1 MPDVAP
7 MNRKSQGWLATLF
20 SWGQRRQSHEAE
32 KLYASAIEVARRPSI
47 YQRFGVIDSVDGRFD
62 ALSLVVILIMRRL
75 QNCGEDGKEISQQ
88 LFDSMFADMDLSLRE
103 MGAGDIGVSK
113 RVRVM
118 AEAFLGRLQAYVT
131 ALDNNDRAALATALR
146 RNLFRHDTTA
156 DPLGNGAVDYVFALA
171 SKINNLDQDDL
182 LLGNLNLS

>member
-1 MPDVAP
+1 

-20 SWGQRRQSHEAE
+20 SWGQRRQSREAE
-32 KLYASAIEVARRPSI
+32 KLYASAIEVARRPVI
-47 YQRFGVIDSVDGRFD
+47 YQQFGAEDSVDGRFD

-75 QNCGEDGKEISQQ
+75 QNCGEEGKEISQQ

-131 ALDNNDRAALATALR
+131 ALDNNDRIALATALR

-171 SKINNLDQDDL
+171 LEITNLDQDDL

>member
-1 MPDVAP
+1 M
-7 MNRKSQGWLATLF
+7 
-20 SWGQRRQSHEAE
+20 RQL
-32 KLYASAIEVARRPSI
+32 K
-47 YQRFGVIDSVDGRFD
+47 
-62 ALSLVVILIMRRL
+62 
-75 QNCGEDGKEISQQ
+75 NCGADGKEISQQ

-118 AEAFLGRLQAYVT
+118 AEAFLGRLDAYVT
-131 ALDNNDRAALATALR
+131 ALDNNDRAALGAALR
-146 RNLFRHDTTA
+146 RNLFRDDNNA

-171 SKINNLDQDDL
+171 SEITNLDQDDL

>member
-1 MPDVAP
+1 
-7 MNRKSQGWLATLF
+7 MNKKSQGWFATLF
-20 SWGQRRQSHEAE
+20 SWGQRRQTREAE
-32 KLYASAIEVARRPSI
+32 SSTRRRLKWPAALFFE
-47 YQRFGVIDSVDGRFD
+47 QFGVKD
-62 ALSLVVILIMRRL
+62 RL
-75 QNCGEDGKEISQQ
+75 MAGLTRLAWYPDHAKIKNCGADGKEISQQ

-118 AEAFLGRLQAYVT
+118 AEAFLGRRHAYVT
-131 ALDNNDRAALATALR
+131 ALDNNDREALGAALR
-146 RNLFRHDTTA
+146 RNLFRDDTSA

-171 SKINNLDQDDL
+171 SEITNLDPDDL

>member
-1 MPDVAP
+1 
-7 MNRKSQGWLATLF
+7 MNKKSQGWLFNIF
-20 SWGQRRQSHEAE
+20 SWGQRRQSREAE
-32 KLYASAIEVARRPSI
+32 KLYTAAIEVARRPVF
-47 YQRFGVIDSVDGRFD
+47 YQQFGVRDSVDGRFD
-62 ALSLVVILIMRRL
+62 SLSLVVILIMRQL
-75 QNCGEDGKEISQQ
+75 KNCGADGKEISQQ

-118 AEAFLGRLQAYVT
+118 AEAFLGRLDAYVT
-131 ALDNNDRAALATALR
+131 ALDNNDRAALGAALR
-146 RNLFRHDTTA
+146 RNLFRDDIDA

-171 SKINNLDQDDL
+171 SETTNLDQDDL